1 MKKFEQSAISSA
13 AAYAAEL
20 ANEINSLDSVKLSD
34 LDSTKT
40 ILAVVDIINGFIREG
55 AMHSEMIESIIE
67 PSAKLLAEC
76 NKAGIASVAFADC
89 HGKNCAEFEAFPEHC
104 VKGTSESEIVDE
116 LKAVGGYTLI
126 EKNSTNG
133 CHEEAF
139 AKFLDEHKT
148 ADTFIVCGDCTDI
161 CVMQFCLSLKTLFNK
176 ENKPLQIIVPINAVE
191 TYDAPYHNAA
201 FANLA
206 AYKLMK
212 DCGVRFVSA
221 VE

>member
-1 MKKFEQSAISSA
+1 MKKFEQSAVSSA
-13 AAYAAEL
+13 AAYAEEL
-20 ANEINSLDSVKLSD
+20 ANEINSLTPVKLSD
-34 LDSTKT
+34 FDKDRTVF
-40 ILAVVDIINGFIREG
+40 AAVDIINGFIREG
-55 AMHSEMIESIIE
+55 AMHSDSIESIIE
-67 PSAKLLAEC
+67 PSAKLLSEC
-76 NKAGIASVAFADC
+76 RRLGIAAVAFADC
-89 HGKNCAEFEAFPEHC
+89 HGKGCAEFESFPEHC

-116 LKAVGGYTLI
+116 LKSVGGYTLI

-139 AKFLDEHKT
+139 AEFLAAHKQ

-161 CVMQFCLSLKTLFNK
+161 CVLQFCLSLKTLFNK
-176 ENKPLQIIVPINAVE
+176 ENKPLDIVVPINAVE

>member
-1 MKKFEQSAISSA
+1 MKKFEQNEIASAE
-13 AAYAAEL
+13 AYVTEL
-20 ANEINSLDSVKLSD
+20 ANEINALAPVKLAD
-34 LDSTKT
+34 FDKDKT
-40 ILAVVDIINGFIREG
+40 VFAAVDIINGFIREG

-67 PSAKLLAEC
+67 PSAKLLAKC
-76 NKAGIASVAFADC
+76 KQLGIAAVAFADC
-89 HGKNCAEFEAFPEHC
+89 HGKGCAEFNSFPEHC
-104 VKGTSESEIVDE
+104 VKGTSEPEIVDE
-116 LKAVGGYTLI
+116 LKSIGSYTLI

-133 CHEEAF
+133 CHEYAF
-139 AKFLDEHKT
+139 AEFLAEHKQ

-161 CVMQFCLSLKTLFNK
+161 CVLQFCLSLKTLFNK
-176 ENKPLQIIVPINAVE
+176 ENKPLDIIVPINAVE

-201 FANLA
+201 FTNLA

>member
-1 MKKFEQSAISSA
+1 MNKFDRNSISAA

-20 ANEINSLDSVKLSD
+20 ADEINHLPVVKLSD
-34 LDSTKT
+34 FDAEKT
-40 ILAVVDIINGFIREG
+40 VFAAVDIINGFIREG
-55 AMHSEMIESIIE
+55 AMHSDMIESIIA
-67 PSAKLLAEC
+67 PSAKLLEEC
-76 NKAGIASVAFADC
+76 DRAGIAAVAFADC
-89 HGKNCAEFEAFPEHC
+89 HGKSCAEFDSFPEHC

-116 LKAVGGYTLI
+116 LKKIGGYTLI

-133 CHEEAF
+133 CHEEEF
-139 AKFLDEHKT
+139 QKFLAEHKL

-161 CVMQFCLSLKTLFNK
+161 CVLQFCLSLKTLFNK
-176 ENKPLQIIVPINAVE
+176 ENKPLDIIVPINAVE

>member
-1 MKKFEQSAISSA
+1 MNKFDKSAVSSA
-13 AAYAAEL
+13 ANYINEL
-20 ANEINSLDSVKLSD
+20 ADEINSLAPVKLSD
-34 LDSTKT
+34 FDKDKT
-40 ILAVVDIINGFIREG
+40 VFAAVDIINGFIREG
-55 AMHSEMIESIIE
+55 AMHSESIESIIE
-67 PSAKLLAEC
+67 PSAKLLSEC
-76 NKAGIASVAFADC
+76 KKLGIAAVAFADC
-89 HGKNCAEFEAFPEHC
+89 HGKGCAEFASFPEHC

-116 LKAVGGYTLI
+116 LKAIGGYTLI

-139 AKFLDEHKT
+139 ADFLAKHPKT
-148 ADTFIVCGDCTDI
+148 DTFIVCGDCTDI
-161 CVMQFCLSLKTLFNK
+161 CVLQFCLSLKTLFNK
-176 ENKPLQIIVPINAVE
+176 TNKPLDIVVPINAVE

-221 VE
+221 IE